1 MNFRMV
7 NIDAVLAIAQK
18 VSVGRY
24 GKLWASVLHEDRFV
38 WISYWNGLWYFKV
51 YGGWEVFDI

>member
-1 MNFRMV
+1 MV
-7 NIDAVLAIAQK
+7 NIDAVLAIAQR

-24 GKLWASVLHEDRFV
+24 GKLWVLVQHEDRFV